1 MSALR
6 IAKAVA
12 AGLAATWF
20 MDRADELIYA
30 AQPEE
35 IHRREA
41 ELEDVTGPGQFARAV
56 MRAFGREPTHEET
69 VLWGRAA
76 HVGMG
81 VAFAVLYPA
90 AAKRA
95 PWLRAGF
102 GAMYGV
108 VISPANLVIV
118 PALGLTPPS
127 WEFPIETTVRGVGYH
142 IAYGVAL
149 EALARA
155 LRLHDD
161 AC

>member
-1 MSALR
+1 MR

-12 AGLAATWF
+12 AGLTATWV
-20 MDRADELIYA
+20 MDRVDKLIYA
-30 AQPEE
+30 AQPEAV
-35 IHRREA
+35 HRREA
-41 ELEDVTGPGQFARAV
+41 ELEDVTGPGQFAREV
-56 MRAFGREPTHEET
+56 MRALGREPTHEET
-69 VLWGRAA
+69 VFWGRVA
-76 HVGMG
+76 HIGVG
-81 VAFAVLYPA
+81 VTFALLYRT

-95 PWLRAGF
+95 PWLRAGC

-108 VISPANLVIV
+108 VISPANLVVV

-149 EALARA
+149 EAVARA

-161 AC
+161 AR

>member
-12 AGLAATWF
+12 AGLAATWI

-30 AQPEE
+30 TQSEDV
-35 IHRREA
+35 HRREA

-76 HVGMG
+76 HVSIG

-102 GAMYGV
+102 GAMYG
-108 VISPANLVIV
+108 IAICPANLFVV
-118 PALGLTPPS
+118 PALGLTPPA
-127 WEFPIETTVRGVGYH
+127 WEFPIETSVRGVGYH
-142 IAYGVAL
+142 IAYGLAL
-149 EALARA
+149 EALAHV
-155 LRLHDD
+155 LRMHDD
-161 AC
+161 R